1 MSFATNTA
9 PPTNVMGNVIG
20 NVMPFQSVTP
30 LSAAEIENLLV
41 KLARGHLSTMQEEY
55 AALKKMLCC

>member
-9 PPTNVMGNVIG
+9 PPT

-30 LSAAEIENLLV
+30 LSAAEIESLLI